1 MGLYRT
7 KFFARKVFK
16 NIFESMA
23 FLYPDFISYLAV
35 AVSFVAGVLFYY
47 SRANPHL
54 LVFCIILILLRM
66 FLNTADGVVAKIR
79 KRESLL
85 GEIVNAFPDR
95 YSDIFT
101 LAGIAL
107 AGYANYWIGIGAIS
121 SMFLVSYSGMLGKAI
136 GLSWRHEGPLGKVE
150 RLAILI
156 LFSLL
161 QLIFKGKT
169 FWDLYPLAWALIVF
183 IVFGQW
189 TVLNR
194 IRKTYTEI
202 QDKELSPPEKKTLI
216 LFDSYTGNT
225 KKVAKQIAKAVNGEA
240 VPVKEKPSLRG
251 YDFIFIGSLDRKAK
265 PTPKIIDFLKR
276 RKFNKPYGIFITYGV
291 PVWGPISSKMC
302 VKRLQEVIGR
312 KARGFF
318 FCKGKHYRFPFYK
331 GHPDEE
337 ELLSARV
344 FGLRLLKKVFK
355 NG

>member
-1 MGLYRT
+1 MNLYRT

-16 NIFESMA
+16 NIFGKMS
-23 FLYPDFISYLAV
+23 FINPDLISYLAV
-35 AVSFVAGVLFYY
+35 AFSFVAGVLFYY
-47 SRANPHL
+47 SKASPLL
-54 LVFCIILILLRM
+54 LVFCIILILVRM
-66 FLNTADGVVAKIR
+66 FLNTADGVVAEIR
-79 KRESLL
+79 KRKSLL

-101 LAGIAL
+101 LTGIAL
-107 AGYANYWIGIGAIS
+107 AGYANYWIGIGAIA

-150 RLAILI
+150 RLTILI

-161 QLIFKGKT
+161 QLIFKDKI
-169 FWDLYPLAWALIVF
+169 FWGLYPLAWALIVF

-194 IRKTYTEI
+194 IRKTYIEI
-202 QDKELSPPEKKTLI
+202 QGKELSPPDKKVLI

-225 KKVAKQIAKAVNGEA
+225 KKVAKQIAKAVNGRA
-240 VPVKEKPSLRG
+240 VSVKEKPSLKE
-251 YDFIFIGSLDRKAK
+251 YDFVFIGSLDQKAK
-265 PTPKIIDFLKR
+265 PTPKIIDFLKEQ
-276 RKFNKPYGIFITYGV
+276 KCKKPYGIFITYGV
-291 PVWGPISSKMC
+291 PIWGPISSKMC
-302 VKRLQEVIGR
+302 VKRLQEVIKR
-312 KARGFF
+312 KALGSF

-331 GHPDEE
+331 GHPDED

-344 FGLRLLKKVFK
+344 FGLRLLSKVFK

>member
-1 MGLYRT
+1 MGLYKT

-16 NIFESMA
+16 NIFESMS
-23 FLYPDFISYLAV
+23 FLNPDLISYFAV
-35 AVSFVAGVLFYY
+35 VLSFFAGVLFYY
-47 SRANPHL
+47 SRENPFI
-54 LVFCIILILLRM
+54 LVFCIILILVRM

-79 KRESLL
+79 KRKSLL
-85 GEIVNAFPDR
+85 GEVVNAFPDR

-107 AGYANYWIGIGAIS
+107 AGYANYWLGIGAIA

-150 RLAILI
+150 RLVILI

-161 QLIFKGKT
+161 QLIFMDKT
-169 FWDLYPLAWALIVF
+169 FWGLYPLAWALIVF

-189 TVLNR
+189 TVFNR
-194 IRKTYTEI
+194 IRKIYAEI
-202 QDKELSPPEKKTLI
+202 QDKELIPPDKKTLI

-225 KKVAKQIAKAVNGEA
+225 KKVAKQIAKAVKGKA
-240 VPVKEKPSLRG
+240 VSVKEKPSLRG
-251 YDFIFIGSLDRKAK
+251 FDFVFIGSLNKKAK
-265 PTPKIIDFLKR
+265 PTPKIIDFLK
-276 RKFNKPYGIFITYGV
+276 KKKLNKPYGVFITYGV
-291 PVWGPISSKMC
+291 PVWGPLSSKMC
-302 VKRLQEVIGR
+302 VKRLQEVIGG
-312 KARGFF
+312 KALGCF

-344 FGLRLLKKVFK
+344 FGLRLLRKVFK

>member
-1 MGLYRT
+1 MGLYGT

-16 NIFESMA
+16 SIFESMA
-23 FLYPDFISYLAV
+23 FLSPDLISYLAV

-47 SRANPHL
+47 SRTNPL
-54 LVFCIILILLRM
+54 FLVFCIILILMRM

-79 KRESLL
+79 ERKSLV

-107 AGYANYWIGIGAIS
+107 AGYANYWIGIGAIA
-121 SMFLVSYSGMLGKAI
+121 SMFLVSYSGMLGKAV

-150 RLAILI
+150 RLVILI
-156 LFSLL
+156 VFSLL
-161 QLIFKGKT
+161 QLIFKDKT
-169 FWDLYPLAWALIVF
+169 FWGLYPLAWALIVF
-183 IVFGQW
+183 IIFGQW

-194 IRKTYTEI
+194 IRKTYAEI
-202 QDKELSPPEKKTLI
+202 QDKELRPPDKKTLI

-225 KKVAKQIAKAVNGEA
+225 KKVAKQIAKAVQGKA
-240 VPVKEKPSLRG
+240 VSAKEKPSLRG
-251 YDFIFIGSLDRKAK
+251 YDFVFIGSLDQKAK
-265 PTPKIIDFLKR
+265 PTPKLIDFLKKK
-276 RKFNKPYGIFITYGV
+276 KFNKPYGIFITYGV
-291 PVWGPISSKMC
+291 PIWGPISSRIC
-302 VKRLQEVIGR
+302 VRVLQEVIGE
-312 KARGFF
+312 KACGIFLCR
-318 FCKGKHYRFPFYK
+318 GKHYRFPFYK

-344 FGLRLLKKVFK
+344 FGLRLLRKVFK